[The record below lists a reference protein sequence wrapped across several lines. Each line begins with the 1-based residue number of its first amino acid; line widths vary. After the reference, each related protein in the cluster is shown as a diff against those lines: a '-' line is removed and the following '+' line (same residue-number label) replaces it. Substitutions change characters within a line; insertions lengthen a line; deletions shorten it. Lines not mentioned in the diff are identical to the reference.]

1 MGGIHRH
8 GGHGH
13 GHAHSQGHG
22 HNPGQSR
29 AHGHDPDHD
38 HDHGNGH
45 HAYGFHHHHDRTP
58 PPPGQ
63 GRAFA
68 IAIALNAAF
77 VVAEVVAGLWSG
89 SLALL
94 ADAGHNLS
102 DVLALLLAWG
112 ASVLAARPASAA
124 YTWGFKSSSILAALA
139 NAALLWVALGA
150 ILLETVHRFFN
161 PAPVQGSVM
170 MAVAAIGIAINT
182 ISAAMFA
189 RGRKHDLNLRA
200 AFIHLMADA
209 AVSAGVV
216 VAGAAILLTGIVWI
230 DPLTSL
236 AITLV
241 IGWGSWRLLKDA
253 LRMGLLAVPPGID
266 SVAVREWLA
275 ARPGVTRIHDLH
287 IWPMSTTETALTA
300 HLEMPAGH
308 PGDAFLH
315 QLAEDLASRFGIDH
329 ATVQVEAG
337 TAPCPLAQAGHH

>member
-1 MGGIHRH
+1 MSGTHRH
-8 GGHGH
+8 GSGYPDGRGHHAHDHGHSH
-13 GHAHSQGHG
+13 GHAHG
-22 HNPGQSR
+22 
-29 AHGHDPDHD
+29 
-38 HDHGNGH
+38 
-45 HAYGFHHHHDRTP
+45 HHHHDHTP

-68 IAIALNAAF
+68 IAVALNAGF
-77 VVAEVVAGLWSG
+77 VVAEVAAGLWSG

-112 ASVLAARPASAA
+112 ASILAARPASAG
-124 YTWGFKSSSILAALA
+124 YTWGFKSSSILAAIA

-150 ILLETVHRFFN
+150 ILLETVHRFIY
-161 PAPVQGSVM
+161 PEPVQGGVM
-170 MAVAAIGIAINT
+170 MAVAAVGIVINGV
-182 ISAAMFA
+182 SAALFA
-189 RGRKHDLNLRA
+189 KGRKHDLNLRA
-200 AFIHLMADA
+200 AFVHLLADA

-216 VAGAAILLTGIVWI
+216 VAGAAIWLTGIIWI

-241 IGWGSWRLLKDA
+241 IGWGSWALLKDA
-253 LRMGLLAVPPGID
+253 VRMGLLAVPPGID
-266 SVAVREWLA
+266 PSAVRQWLA
-275 ARPGVTRIHDLH
+275 AQPGVSAVHDLH

-300 HLEMPAGH
+300 HLEMPGGA

-315 QLAEDLASRFGIDH
+315 QLSEDLASRFGIDH

-337 TAPCPLAQAGHH
+337 TAPCRLAAASGHHH